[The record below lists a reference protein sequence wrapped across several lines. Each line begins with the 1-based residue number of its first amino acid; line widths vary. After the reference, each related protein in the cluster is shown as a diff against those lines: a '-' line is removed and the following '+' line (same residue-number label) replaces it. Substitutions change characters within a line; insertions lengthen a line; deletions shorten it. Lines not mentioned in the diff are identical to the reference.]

1 MYSAYIIDPERF
13 LKKVFDKT
21 ITKIGHQMINFSVHI
36 CVTELYCVIE
46 FLTNVIDM
54 CTIIYNRRTHLSKE
68 ENIFVLKI
76 LFIHIHIVHREH

>member
-21 ITKIGHQMINFSVHI
+21 NTKIGHQMINFSVHI

-54 CTIIYNRRTHLSKE
+54 CTIVYNRRTLLIE
-68 ENIFVLKI
+68 RREYIRIENL
-76 LFIHIHIVHREH
+76 IHSHSHRTS